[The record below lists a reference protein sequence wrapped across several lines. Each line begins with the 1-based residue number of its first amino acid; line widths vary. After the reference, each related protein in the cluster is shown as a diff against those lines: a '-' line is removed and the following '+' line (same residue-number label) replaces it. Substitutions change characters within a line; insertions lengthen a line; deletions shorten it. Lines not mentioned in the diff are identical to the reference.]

1 MWLLLHPKN
10 IFCIPKAKMT
20 DKEIEHVS
28 RLIIQ
33 IVDMFKNQI
42 IFLWQVQKLK
52 LIIIMFFND
61 KNQYLPI

>member
-1 MWLLLHPKN
+1 
-10 IFCIPKAKMT
+10 MT

-28 RLIIQ
+28 KLIIQ
-33 IVDMFKNQI
+33 IVNMLKNRI
-42 IFLWQVQKLK
+42 NFLWQVQKLK

>member
-20 DKEIEHVS
+20 DKEIELVS
-28 RLIIQ
+28 KIIIQ
-33 IVDMFKNQI
+33 IVNMFRIN
-42 IFLWQVQKLK
+42 FLWQVQKLK